1 MSNVTF
7 HPLLIFVL
15 SFAALWLTAWVGA
28 WLRKKAREQ
37 EAEFRDDFGVILAA
51 TLTLLALIIGF
62 SFSMATTRYDQRKN
76 YEEQEANA
84 IGTEYLRADLLSPV
98 DAAKMRSLLRRYLD
112 QRILFYTVHDEE
124 ELRPISARTVRLQT
138 ELWAAVKPAAAEQ
151 PTPVVALVSAGVND
165 VLNAQ
170 GYTQAAFWNRIPTRG
185 VGADDGNRH
194 LLQLAVWLWFTIQGQ
209 GQTASGPPDY
219 NFHCVHARLGH
230 RHPSPWHRSRKSS
243 KSSQPCGISA
253 CTIGGV
259 APCG

>member
-28 WLRKKAREQ
+28 WRRKKAREQ

-124 ELRPISARTVRLQT
+124 ELRQISVRTVQLQT

-151 PTPVVALVSAGVND
+151 PTPVVALVIAGVND

-170 GYTQAAFWNRIPTRG
+170 GYTQAAFWNRIPIAAWGLMMAIAICCNLLFGYGLRSKARAKLLVVLPIVISTAFML
-185 VGADDGNRH
+185 VSDIDTPRH
-194 LLQLAVWLWFTIQGQ
+194 GIVRVSPQNLVSLAESLRVQ
-209 GQTASGPPDY
+209 
-219 NFHCVHARLGH
+219 
-230 RHPSPWHRSRKSS
+230 
-243 KSSQPCGISA
+243 
-253 CTIGGV
+253 
-259 APCG
+259 

>member
-7 HPLLIFVL
+7 HPSLIFVL

-28 WLRKKAREQ
+28 WLRKKEHEQ
-37 EAEFRDDFGVILAA
+37 EVDFRDDLGVILAA

-98 DAAKMRSLLRRYLD
+98 DATKVRLLLRSYLD
-112 QRILFYTVHDEE
+112 QRILFFAIHDEE
-124 ELRPISARTVRLQT
+124 ELRQISARTVRLQA

-151 PTPVVALVSAGVND
+151 PTPVVALVIAGMND

-170 GYTQAAFWNRIPTRG
+170 GDTQAAFRNQIPTAAWGLMMAIAICCNMLFGHSLRSKARAKLL
-185 VGADDGNRH
+185 VVLPIIISIAFMLVADIDTPRH
-194 LLQLAVWLWFTIQGQ
+194 GIVRVSPQNLLSLAESLRVQ
-209 GQTASGPPDY
+209 
-219 NFHCVHARLGH
+219 
-230 RHPSPWHRSRKSS
+230 
-243 KSSQPCGISA
+243 
-253 CTIGGV
+253 
-259 APCG
+259 

>member
-124 ELRPISARTVRLQT
+124 ELRQISARTVQLQT

-151 PTPVVALVSAGVND
+151 PTPVVALVIAGVND

-170 GYTQAAFWNRIPTRG
+170 GYTQAAFWNRIPIAAWGLMMAIAICCNLLFGYGLRSKARAKLLVVLPIVISTAFML
-185 VGADDGNRH
+185 VSDIDTPRH
-194 LLQLAVWLWFTIQGQ
+194 GIVRVSPQNLVSLAESLRVQ
-209 GQTASGPPDY
+209 
-219 NFHCVHARLGH
+219 
-230 RHPSPWHRSRKSS
+230 
-243 KSSQPCGISA
+243 
-253 CTIGGV
+253 
-259 APCG
+259 